1 MDDLRE
7 ILLNFNQEEIQ
18 SFKNFCQRKRL
29 KSNRKDLQL
38 LDFLV
43 HKRKDKK
50 EIFILRH
57 YGQVNNKSK
66 EAYFTLRKKLYAH
79 LQDYIITKQRHED
92 LSGSADIMGNLSLAQ
107 FLFKQNLNK
116 IAWKHLNKAENLA
129 QKSNHY
135 SLLKSIYLLQIENA
149 FIDESINVEDL
160 IYKKNQ
166 NDERIKTEEN
176 FLLAQAIIKRTVLNF
191 KRDKN
196 HQDIN
201 SLVSKTL
208 KKFKIKEELLSSP
221 KLSYLLLDTIRQSLA
236 CEQFHSFLPVI
247 EYHFKNLFEGF
258 GFDTSEQLYKIEILY
273 MFLHTLYKERQYK
286 KCLNFYAAYSNE
298 LQSIGKMHYYELNP
312 KFKLLYAA
320 CLNHAGEVEKAIT
333 VIEKEKQE
341 GLKTWSKTDKNNLY
355 LNHIVYKY
363 QLEEIKEVSQL
374 ILEYFDHSDAFI
386 EKAMGKEW
394 LLKKQ
399 IIEILIQYDLKNYDQ
414 ALSRID
420 SLEKKNK
427 SLFDKQTFKREQAYL
442 SLLKNMIQKP
452 NEIKG
457 EMFEQLINEDFDW
470 KPIDE
475 EDIQAIG
482 INSWIRSKHSGNKQ
496 YDEFLELIKG

>member
-196 HQDIN
+196 H
-201 SLVSKTL
+201 
-208 KKFKIKEELLSSP
+208 
-221 KLSYLLLDTIRQSLA
+221 
-236 CEQFHSFLPVI
+236 
-247 EYHFKNLFEGF
+247 
-258 GFDTSEQLYKIEILY
+258 
-273 MFLHTLYKERQYK
+273 
-286 KCLNFYAAYSNE
+286 
-298 LQSIGKMHYYELNP
+298 
-312 KFKLLYAA
+312 
-320 CLNHAGEVEKAIT
+320 
-333 VIEKEKQE
+333 
-341 GLKTWSKTDKNNLY
+341 
-355 LNHIVYKY
+355 
-363 QLEEIKEVSQL
+363 
-374 ILEYFDHSDAFI
+374 
-386 EKAMGKEW
+386 
-394 LLKKQ
+394 
-399 IIEILIQYDLKNYDQ
+399 
-414 ALSRID
+414 
-420 SLEKKNK
+420 
-427 SLFDKQTFKREQAYL
+427 
-442 SLLKNMIQKP
+442 
-452 NEIKG
+452 
-457 EMFEQLINEDFDW
+457 
-470 KPIDE
+470 
-475 EDIQAIG
+475 
-482 INSWIRSKHSGNKQ
+482 
-496 YDEFLELIKG
+496 